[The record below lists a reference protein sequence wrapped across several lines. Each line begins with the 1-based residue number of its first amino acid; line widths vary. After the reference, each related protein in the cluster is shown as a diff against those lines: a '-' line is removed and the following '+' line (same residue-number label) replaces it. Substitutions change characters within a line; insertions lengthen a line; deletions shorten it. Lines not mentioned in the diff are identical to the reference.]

1 MSQKPRTPAAA
12 GSRSVSEAPAAR
24 PGAAALLVLLG
35 FGASLWALLLWA
47 ELVIART
54 GGPTICAF
62 GDAGRCAALWD
73 SSFAGAIHRSTGL
86 PIAGWGLVWGVAATL
101 LPLQLLRRSASGDP
115 VAPWVSAVRVVAAAG
130 LATVLL
136 MIGASVSAGGFCGSC
151 AVTYVLVGAYAAT
164 TWIVWRGTV
173 RAGFARGAVIAS
185 ATAAAAFVLLLY
197 PGMKTPEKRSE
208 AGRRAIESA
217 PGDTAAP
224 AAGSPQTPDD
234 RQLQDFIASLSPDLK
249 QTLADSLFIYR
260 RSQPQPLPPPR
271 YLIGAAEA
279 PVRITTFTDVLCTHC
294 ADLHRTMVAMGNRF
308 AAGAF
313 SFEPRQ
319 FPLDGRCNALVGAR
333 DGDPVRCAAA
343 KAEICAEGSEKFIE
357 LSGRLYGEQEKLT
370 ASRVEAIAR
379 AIVPAAGRCAASD
392 DALPKLRDDVTLAS
406 RFDPEGTPIVLVNG
420 RKGTSFAPFLYAMVL
435 TRGAPY
441 HSAFALLPPPNP
453 EAHLH

>member
-1 MSQKPRTPAAA
+1 MKQKGRTAADA
-12 GSRSVSEAPAAR
+12 GSRSVSEAAR
-24 PGAAALLVLLG
+24 PGGAALLVLLG
-35 FGASLWALLLWA
+35 FAASLWALFLWA

-54 GGPTICAF
+54 GGPSICAF

-73 SSFAGAIHRSTGL
+73 SSFAGAIHRATGL

-101 LPLQLLRRSASGDP
+101 LPLQLLRRAASGLSS
-115 VAPWVSAVRVVAAAG
+115 APWISAVRIVAAAG
-130 LATVLL
+130 FATVLL
-136 MIGASVSAGGFCGSC
+136 MIGASISAGGFCGSC
-151 AVTYVLVGAYAAT
+151 AVTYLLVTAYAAAT
-164 TWIVWRGTV
+164 GIAWRGAA
-173 RAGFARGAVIAS
+173 REGFARGAVTAL

-197 PGMKTPEKRSE
+197 PGMKTPEKKSE
-208 AGRRAIESA
+208 AGRRAIETA
-217 PGDTAAP
+217 PGAAADVP
-224 AAGSPQTPDD
+224 PSGSPETPDD
-234 RQLQDFIASLSPDLK
+234 RHLQEFIASLSPDLK

-271 YLIGAAEA
+271 YLIGAPDA

-294 ADLHRTMVAMGNRF
+294 ADLHRTMAAMRDRF

-313 SFEPRQ
+313 SYEPRQ
-319 FPLDGRCNALVGAR
+319 FPLDGRCNALVAAR
-333 DGDPVRCAAA
+333 EGDPVRCAAA

-357 LSGRLYGEQEKLT
+357 LSGRLYEEQAKLS
-370 ASRVEAIAR
+370 ASRVGEIVR
-379 AIVPAAGRCAASD
+379 ATAPAAGRCAASSD
-392 DALPKLRDDVTLAS
+392 TQSKLQEDVTLAS

-420 RKGTSFAPFLYAMVL
+420 RKGTSFPPFLYAMVL

>member
-1 MSQKPRTPAAA
+1 MKQKGRPPAAA
-12 GSRSVSEAPAAR
+12 DSRSVSAAAR

-35 FGASLWALLLWA
+35 FAASLWALLLWA
-47 ELVIART
+47 ELVITRT

-62 GDAGRCAALWD
+62 GDAGSCAALWD

-101 LPLQLLRRSASGDP
+101 LPLQLLRRTASGAP
-115 VAPWVSAVRVVAAAG
+115 VAPWVSAVRAVSAAG
-130 LATVLL
+130 LAAVLL

-164 TWIVWRGTV
+164 TWIAWRGTV
-173 RAGFARGAVIAS
+173 REGFARGAVIAS

-208 AGRRAIESA
+208 AGRRAIEAA
-217 PGDTAAP
+217 PGAAP
-224 AAGSPQTPDD
+224 AQPAGSPETPDD
-234 RQLQDFIASLSPDLK
+234 RQLQEFIASLSPDLK

-260 RSQPQPLPPPR
+260 RSQPLPLPPPR
-271 YLIGAAEA
+271 YLIGAADA

-294 ADLHRTMVAMGNRF
+294 ADLHRTMAAMGNRF
-308 AAGAF
+308 APGAF
-313 SFEPRQ
+313 SLEPRQ

-333 DGDPVRCAAA
+333 EGDPVRCAAA
-343 KAEICAEGSEKFIE
+343 KAEICAEGSEKYTE
-357 LSGRLYGEQEKLT
+357 LAGRLYEEQEKLT
-370 ASRVEAIAR
+370 ASRVEGIAR
-379 AIVPAAGRCAASD
+379 AVLPGAGRCAAS
-392 DALPKLRDDVTLAS
+392 AETQTKLQDDVALAS